1 MVNIHIWW
9 TPKQAW
15 PWQGWEQ
22 PFGYSGKSQPEARI
36 PFNKYLWRLPSAK
49 SHQVQFCH
57 GAKVL
62 LTKGASGKGK
72 EEGQEPG
79 WLLRTWSHVEA

>member
-1 MVNIHIWW
+1 MDIHIGW

-49 SHQVQFCH
+49 THWVQFCR

-62 LTKGASGKGK
+62 LTKGPVAKARKTGRSQAGY
-72 EEGQEPG
+72 
-79 WLLRTWSHVEA
+79 